1 MEEEQSIDIVGTNN
15 IQEKVDIS
23 ERFEV
28 KDLENPRFDERPF
41 LEELKIG
48 EVLDIPLYT
57 YPQADFKKE
66 PDLTLGRRLNSIM
79 DASSKAEVFLRLS
92 LIAGSTPA
100 LWSLLTKGISSGL
113 SNGTMDIIYRV
124 NVPPKVNGLLDN
136 LDIAIGCL
144 QRRIVIS
151 NVIAKNI
158 ASNEVQRIVSIA
170 GGSCIIPIEAIYQI
184 GKYGMQI
191 ASVDY
196 SPKANEKAESIKKA
210 GEAKK
215 DLGIGIK
222 YLSSDL
228 INEGVPI
235 EANISNPQLF
245 ECTGF
250 WEYLNPEDRGKFLNR
265 ISEAMKDSDTFI
277 LTALVDNPQQDLFD
291 KMGFKQLH
299 PQKMEEFIKQIEEAD
314 LHVKEVYLTPNKAYA
329 TAVVNR

>member
-1 MEEEQSIDIVGTNN
+1 MEEEKLIDTNN
-15 IQEKVDIS
+15 TQEKVDIS

-28 KDLENPRFDERPF
+28 NDLKSPRFEERPL

-48 EVLDIPLYT
+48 EISGAPLYT
-57 YPQADFKKE
+57 YPQADFKTE

-79 DASSKAEVFLRLS
+79 DASSKTEVFLRLG

-113 SNGTMDIIYRV
+113 SNGTMDIIYRI

-136 LDIAIGCL
+136 LDIAVGCL
-144 QRRIVIS
+144 QRRVVIS

-158 ASNEVQRIVSIA
+158 ADNEVQRIVSIA
-170 GGSCIIPIEAIYQI
+170 GGSCIIPIEAIYQT

-191 ASVDY
+191 VSVDY
-196 SPKANEKAESIKKA
+196 SPKANEKAEAIKKA
-210 GEAKK
+210 GEEYK
-215 DLGIGIK
+215 DLGVGIK

-228 INEGVPI
+228 INEGIPSEI
-235 EANISNPQLF
+235 ESSKSQLF

-250 WEYLNPEDRGKFLNR
+250 WEYLNPDDRKKFLDR
-265 ISEAMKDSDTFI
+265 MSEAMKDSDTFI
-277 LTALVDNPQQDLFD
+277 LTALVDNPQQALFD

-299 PQKMEEFIKQIEEAD
+299 PQKTEEFIKQIEEAG

-329 TAVVNR
+329 TAIINR